1 MHEMAIC
8 QGLMSQ
14 VEQIAREKGAE
25 RVEHIVLSIGP
36 LAGVEPELL
45 NRAFEVARMDTVAE
59 TAELEIETGP
69 VVVECR
75 SCGAKGEAKVNRLLC
90 PSCGGWKVNLVQ
102 GDELLLMRLEVSGI
116 SG

>member
-14 VEQIAREKGAE
+14 VEQIAREKGAQ

-45 NRAFEVARMDTVAE
+45 SRAFEVARMDTVAE
-59 TAELEIETGP
+59 GAELEIETGP

-90 PSCGGWKVNLVQ
+90 SSCGDWKVNLVQ